1 MYNLLDLVQL
11 DLNKKKEKIDRET
24 IEKILSSAISV
35 TRETA
40 AQGNDV
46 YWVGL
51 CRFTWK
57 KKATTKKAA
66 AHWKEFPYEAEG
78 DKLRFVPV
86 AELQDLDAKGQ
97 IFKTE
102 KPDAKKE

>member
-78 DKLRFVPV
+78 DNLDLFQ
-86 AELQDLDAKGQ
+86 LQSYK
-97 IFKTE
+97 I
-102 KPDAKKE
+102 